1 MMNSRNVWILVDL
14 SSGCKVIGSR
24 WVYTLKTDNK
34 NVIKRYKARLVA
46 QSFNQRYGI
55 DYDDVFS
62 PVMNFSLI
70 RFFFILLVSILSWE
84 HRQLDVK
91 SAYLYGI
98 LKQKNYLRQPKGF
111 EVPGEESKVCLLLKA
126 IHGLHQSGKEWYNEI
141 DKILK
146 SLDFPKL
153 QWCNCVYTLGG
164 NLFPLLYV
172 DDIIMFAKNG

>member
-14 SSGCKVIGSR
+14 PPGCKVIGSR

-46 QSFNQRYGI
+46 QGFNQRYGI

-62 PVMNFSLI
+62 PVVNFSLI

-98 LKQKNYLRQPKGF
+98 
-111 EVPGEESKVCLLLKA
+111 
-126 IHGLHQSGKEWYNEI
+126 
-141 DKILK
+141 
-146 SLDFPKL
+146 
-153 QWCNCVYTLGG
+153 
-164 NLFPLLYV
+164 
-172 DDIIMFAKNG
+172 